1 MCEPFPTNLQELEN
15 PDSFIEVGLNDL
27 RENNTYIFYHPSY
40 DEATTYGRTCI
51 RVVQVF
57 PDGFMMANDR
67 NNSGVVFRPREVFEK
82 NVRFFR
88 RVTEQDL
95 RDRQFNSR
103 APYLAMVE
111 GTDTNHEPS
120 FNYLRQDHTMHEISS
135 YIPTFKK
142 GGAKQ
147 GRKSRSKSTFK
158 KGGAKH
164 GRKSRAKHERKSRA
178 KHERKSRAKHRK
190 KSRAKSTFKKR

>member
-1 MCEPFPTNLQELEN
+1 MCEPFPTSLQELEN

-27 RENNTYIFYHPSY
+27 RENNTYIFYHPWY
-40 DEATTYGRTCI
+40 DGATTYGRTCI

-111 GTDTNHEPS
+111 GTDPNSES
-120 FNYLRQDHTMHEISS
+120 QFKYLMQDHTMHEISS
-135 YIPTFKK
+135 YIPSFSK
-142 GGAKQ
+142 GGAK
-147 GRKSRSKSTFK
+147 STFSTFR

-164 GRKSRAKHERKSRA
+164 GRKSRAKSTFKKGGA
-178 KHERKSRAKHRK
+178 KDGRKSRAKHRK